1 MSDYIRYEPP
11 LEQLEKQL
19 VGNNKKLLKS
29 MRKNMKKVFV
39 PRLKPIQKALVQI
52 ANKNFATASFN
63 GKKWTPNMNKLRKGS
78 NWYEWKDK
86 KRYGM
91 VAGRRSGD
99 TRLAYKGEIE
109 NSYKSQILTKG
120 NQKDGFIMDIEI
132 FNDAPHFDKFENG
145 TNPMGY
151 HWRTLP
157 SDDRKTISMI
167 DNAVEEAMENFRN
180 KIESDMK
187 KRSKR

>member
-11 LEQLEKQL
+11 LEHLEKQF

-29 MRKNMKKVFV
+29 MRKNMKESFI
-39 PRLKPIQKALVQI
+39 PRLKPLQKALLQI

-63 GKKWTPNMNKLRKGS
+63 GKKWTPNMKQLKKGS

-91 VAGRRSGD
+91 VAGRKSGD
-99 TRLAYKGEIE
+99 TRLAYKGQIE
-109 NSYKSQILTKG
+109 NSYDSIVLTKVK
-120 NQKDGFIMDIEI
+120 QKDGFIMDIEI
-132 FNDAPHFDKFENG
+132 SNDAPHFDKFENG
-145 TNPMGY
+145 TNPMKY

-157 SDDRKTISMI
+157 SDDKKTISMI
-167 DNAVEEAMENFRN
+167 DDAVEDAMESFKN
-180 KIESDMK
+180 KIERDMK
-187 KRSKR
+187 KRSK